1 MKLTNAAM
9 VNVLVFVVERKLF
22 LLLLLL
28 PFRRGGLQFVVD
40 VFVFVVVVD
49 DDFIALLRVDVVDVV
64 DDVAAADAAVAV
76 AVLFIR
82 FIIRLSALQTD

>member
-1 MKLTNAAM
+1 M

-28 PFRRGGLQFVVD
+28 PFKSGGLQFVVD
-40 VFVFVVVVD
+40 VFVFVVVID
-49 DDFIALLRVDVVDVV
+49 DDFIACLRLDVVDVV

-82 FIIRLSALQTD
+82 FIIRLSALQTY